1 MQLHKKPLVFTMAN
15 RKGGVGKTTNTVN
28 LAFAYSQLGYNVL
41 VIDADPQGS
50 LTQTLGIDRSI
61 GSSPELT
68 INNIT
73 QVSKQLRERVNS
85 PYKVDDLF
93 GNPDA
98 RETTSSQ
105 YYGLHDLMSKAFYG
119 EPISKKDVDDAIMEP
134 SYKIEKSKREIQKMQ
149 SDGQI
154 SVDDLEKVMYN
165 YYKFGFDLMPSA
177 EELTDDELL
186 FTLDADPSR
195 RNTKGLIMTRVVQ
208 AIANYRD
215 YDLILI
221 DTGPS
226 LGILTVNAMAA
237 ATDGMIVSVSVD
249 EQSLWSLQKFKF
261 NIRQIKQMIPGHE
274 GVLGVI
280 LAPYESR
287 SQLTPIIADKIK
299 NVLHMYLFE
308 TKIPKSTSAA
318 KAVASGVLFSMI
330 NDAAYDA
337 YISLAKEI
345 LARNQINHDWE
356 QERNDKINQEIQT
369 LKDNDRAYLSMKN
382 SDILQVIRN
391 KYTDGD
397 LWDMPDSDYEKDKRE
412 AIENELTEEEQ
423 NADEN
428 S

>member
-73 QVSKQLRERVNS
+73 QVSKQLRERSES
-85 PYKVDDLF
+85 PYQIDDLF
-93 GNPDA
+93 GNPDDG
-98 RETTSSQ
+98 ETTTSE

-134 SYKIEKSKREIQKMQ
+134 SYKIEKSKRELQKMKT
-149 SDGQI
+149 DEH
-154 SVDDLEKVMYN
+154 VTMDDLDAVMYN

-208 AIANYRD
+208 AVANYRN
-215 YDLILI
+215 YDIILI

-299 NVLHMYLFE
+299 NVLHMYLFD

-356 QERNDKINQEIQT
+356 TERN
-369 LKDNDRAYLSMKN
+369 LKVNDTIDQLKKTDRAYLTMKQ
-382 SDILQVIRN
+382 SDILQVVRN
-391 KYTDGD
+391 KYSDGD
-397 LWDMPDSDYEKDKRE
+397 LWKMPDSDYEKDKQESIRK
-412 AIENELTEEEQ
+412 ELDEEE
-423 NADEN
+423 AVDEN